1 MLFKTNVEKKIKT
14 AMPSTLKKFKNL
26 LVRSKS
32 ADGKM
37 IPIKEAS
44 PIAIP
49 KYPRGTSNIFA
60 IEEYAELSQLKKEEM
75 SQKEPS

>member
-1 MLFKTNVEKKIKT
+1 MSTNKEIKIRPT
-14 AMPSTLKKFKNL
+14 IPSTLKKFKKI
-26 LVRSKS
+26 LVRSKA

-37 IPIKEAS
+37 IPIREAS

-49 KYPRGTSNIFA
+49 KYPRGISNILA
-60 IEEYAELSQLKKEEM
+60 MKEYAELSQLKNVEI